1 MSNETDEWAYA
12 FTLESNDIHDITGPF
27 RDLALIR
34 KALGIKDCMKCYFE
48 WTDFTSLQHANQEAP
63 IRWLLMPKPECDQ
76 GKMFVTL
83 TQLNKGKHI
92 NIIPSCY
99 VELCEE
105 GSDVLVIVTGLC
117 KFYLKTSDYASLST
131 DYQATLKALLE
142 SKTAEHAKLTK
153 AITPQYLERAEPE
166 AIQERHRTIP
176 DLERTLEMLESIVF
190 ESEKQNRA
198 MKLYREFA

>member
-12 FTLESNDIHDITGPF
+12 FTLESVEFKELAGPF
-27 RDLALIR
+27 KDLALIR

-48 WTDFTSLQHANQEAP
+48 DSDFLSYQIKGLEAP
-63 IRWLLMPKPECDQ
+63 LRWLFLPRPECDQ

-92 NIIPSCY
+92 NIIPYSY
-99 VELCEE
+99 VQLCEE
-105 GSDVLVIVTGLC
+105 DGDVLVIVTGPC
-117 KFYLKTSDYASLST
+117 RFYLKTSDYASLSQ

-153 AITPQYLERAEPE
+153 AITSQYLERAEPE
-166 AIQERHRTIP
+166 TIQERYKAIA
-176 DLERTLEMLESIVF
+176 DLERTLEMLESIIF
-190 ESEKQNRA
+190 ESEKQSRA